1 VSIRCKEERVIDFSL
16 SEEQKALQEMSREF
30 SVKEMK
36 PNAAKYDKGE
46 EFPEDVMKKAFEVGF
61 LTCTIPK
68 EYGGGGLSELD
79 TAIISEELAA
89 GCAGM
94 YTTMM
99 VNALAYTPVILYGND
114 EQKKKFLIPQTEKM
128 SFSAFC
134 LTEREAGSDAGSL
147 KTKAIKNG
155 DEYILNGAKCF
166 TSNGAIAN
174 WYVVFALTDPA
185 KGARGI
191 SAFIV
196 PREAPGVTV
205 GKIEDKMGHRASNT
219 AEMFFEDV
227 RVPAEN
233 LLAKEGLGFI
243 IAMKTLDH
251 TRAPVG
257 AAGVGVARAALEYAV
272 EYAKTR
278 IQFGRPIALFQN
290 TAFKIAQMAADID
303 AARYLVWRAA
313 WLMDQDLPCGKESAM
328 AKMYGSDVAMKVT
341 TEALQ
346 ILGGY
351 GYMKDYP
358 MEKLMRDAKLLQIY
372 EGTNEIQRLVI
383 SREVIGPIKK

>member
-1 VSIRCKEERVIDFSL
+1 M
-16 SEEQKALQEMSREF
+16 AREF
-30 SVKEMK
+30 AEKEMK

-46 EFPEDVMKKAFEVGF
+46 EFPEDVMKKAFDVGF

-68 EYGGGGLSELD
+68 EYEGGGLNDLD
-79 TAIISEELAA
+79 TVIISEELAA

-99 VNALAYTPVILYGND
+99 VNALAYTPIIMYGTE
-114 EQKKKFLIPQTEKM
+114 EQKKTYLIPQTEEM
-128 SFSAFC
+128 SFASFC
-134 LTEREAGSDAGSL
+134 LTEREAGSDAGSI
-147 KTKAIKNG
+147 KTKAIKKG
-155 DEYILNGAKCF
+155 DEYIINGSKCF
-166 TSNGAIAN
+166 ISNGGIASF
-174 WYVVFALTDPA
+174 YTIFALTDPE
-185 KGARGI
+185 KGPRGM

-196 PREAPGVTV
+196 PRESPGLSI
-205 GKIEDKMGHRASNT
+205 GKVEDKMGHRASNT
-219 AEMFFEDV
+219 AELHFDDL

-233 LLAKEGLGFI
+233 LLGKEGLGFI
-243 IAMKTLDH
+243 IALKTLDR

-272 EYAKTR
+272 DYAKTR
-278 IQFGRPIALFQN
+278 IQFGRPIALFQHL
-290 TAFKIAQMAADID
+290 AFKIAQMATEID

-313 WLMDQDLPCGKESAM
+313 WLMDQEKPCGKESAM
-328 AKMYGSDVAMKVT
+328 AKAFGSDVAMSVT

-358 MEKLMRDAKLLQIY
+358 MEKLFRDAKLLQIY

-383 SREVIGPIKK
+383 SREIIGPIKKK

>member
-1 VSIRCKEERVIDFSL
+1 VIDFSL
-16 SEEQKALQEMSREF
+16 TEEQIALQEMSREF
-30 SVKEMK
+30 AEKEMK

-68 EYGGGGLSELD
+68 EYGGGGLSDVD
-79 TAIISEELAA
+79 TVIISEELAA

-99 VNALAYTPVILYGND
+99 VNALAYTPIIQFGTED
-114 EQKKKFLIPQTEKM
+114 QKKKYLTPHTEKM
-128 SFSAFC
+128 SFAAFC

-147 KTKAIKNG
+147 KTKAVKQG
-155 DEYILNGAKCF
+155 DEYIINGSKCF
-166 TSNGAIAN
+166 ISNGGIASM
-174 WYVVFALTDPA
+174 YTVFALTDPG
-185 KGARGI
+185 KGARGM

-196 PREAPGVTV
+196 PRETPGITI
-205 GKIEDKMGHRASNT
+205 GKEEDKMGHRASNT
-219 AEMFFEDV
+219 VELYFEDV

-233 LLAKEGLGFI
+233 ILAKEGMGFI
-243 IAMKTLDH
+243 IAMRTLDH

-257 AAGVGVARAALEYAV
+257 AAGVGVARAAMEYAID
-272 EYAKTR
+272 YAKTR
-278 IQFGRPIALFQN
+278 LQFGKPVALFQN
-290 TAFKIAQMAADID
+290 TAFKIAQMATEID
-303 AARYLVWRAA
+303 AARQLVWRAA
-313 WLMDQDLPCGKESAM
+313 WLMDQKKPCGKESAM
-328 AKMYGSDVAMKVT
+328 AKMYGSDIAMKVT

-346 ILGGY
+346 IFGGY

-372 EGTNEIQRLVI
+372 EGTNEIQRLII